1 MISSLS
7 FEKYYSDDS
16 GIEYAVRYIERPSK
30 TYDPV
35 IEIEH
40 IDKIQLPVVKI
51 DWLIDS
57 LKKIKSE
64 IDNN

>member
-1 MISSLS
+1 MISNLS

-16 GIEYAVRYIERPSK
+16 GIEHAVRYIERPFK

-35 IEIEH
+35 IEIES
-40 IDKIQLPVVKI
+40 INKIQFPIDKI

-64 IDNN
+64 ISDI